1 MTKINWVIHLL
12 AHEGHAGQSA
22 GLKAW
27 MQWIGNF
34 HLPIALVVMTVISR
48 EIA

>member
-1 MTKINWVIHLL
+1 MTKISWVIHLL

-34 HLPIALVVMTVISR
+34 HIIFLHFPIALV
-48 EIA
+48 